1 MVTKTMEDAEK
12 PNRKQGDH
20 LKTGNK
26 RKLLPPLSREK
37 KGRCRITG
45 AQRLRFAGTVRI
57 TRGQMRRRGI
67 EATKE
72 VQLLSEMP
80 LEVGKKGDE

>member
-45 AQRLRFAGTVRI
+45 AQHLRFAGTVRI
-57 TRGQMRRRGI
+57 TRGQMRGRGI